1 MLQLPRFAASNYVL
15 HYEQEYILLPSSS
28 RIEVALSLSYAQGAR
43 PHPKPRCAS
52 RLGIALFRQ
61 FLGFRFS
68 DYELIS
74 VSYP

>member
-1 MLQLPRFAASNYVL
+1 MLQLPSFAASNYVL

-28 RIEVALSLSYAQGAR
+28 RIEAALSHSYAQGAK
-43 PHPKPRCAS
+43 PHPKPRCAA

-61 FLGFRFS
+61 FLGSRFR
-68 DYELIS
+68 DYELFS